1 MLLKRIMLF
10 AFLGLTSFLK
20 SQSQTLYLKAQGAD
34 EKQTQTIDSLYYKKS
49 FSDFSSL
56 NEEIQLIKKR
66 LINIGYIE
74 TDIAEV
80 NKLNDSSY
88 LAQFDLKQL
97 YKKIRL
103 NLNGHVDKNVL
114 RLLQIDTNRNYLEIE
129 VAELESTL
137 EKLNSEISN
146 QVDPFSSLQLTNIKK
161 LADGSLLADVSISE
175 KKAARTIDSIIVK
188 GYEKFPKA
196 FVIRYLKIRR
206 KQPFNLKTIKDKTSD
221 LENLQFSNQIKEPE
235 VLFTKDSTL
244 LYIYIEKQR
253 SNSFDGF
260 LGFGTNTETNKIEFN
275 GYLNLNLINNLNYGE
290 SLRLIYK
297 SDENE
302 QKTFDLK
309 ANLPYLFGSPLG
321 TEFGLNIFK
330 RDSSFVTVFQ
340 SAKVQYQ
347 INPRNLISV
356 GIDATTSTS
365 LLDNSTNF
373 VQDYKSVFYNT
384 NYQYTKRQKYDKLF
398 PINLQL
404 DISFGFGK
412 RTVADL
418 NEDQTKF
425 GLDTYKIF
433 NLNNKNSIYMRLAGA
448 IINSDSYFEN
458 ELYRFGGINS
468 IRGFEENSLAANLF
482 SVLNTEYRY
491 RVNNSLYVHSIL
503 DASYFENQT
512 FDVKEKLFGFGF
524 GFGLIN
530 KAGLFRFNYSN
541 GKTQNQSFKLSDS
554 KIHLSL
560 TATF

>member
-1 MLLKRIMLF
+1 MLF

-66 LINIGYIE
+66 LTNNGYIE
-74 TDIAEV
+74 IEIAEV

-114 RLLQIDTNRNYLEIE
+114 RLLQIDTNNDYLEVE
-129 VAELESTL
+129 VAELENTL
-137 EKLNSEISN
+137 ERLNSEISN
-146 QVDPFSSLQLTNIKK
+146 QIDPFSSLQLTNIKK
-161 LADGSLLADVSISE
+161 LADGSLQADVSISE
-175 KKAARTIDSIIVK
+175 KKATRTIDSIIIK

-196 FVIRYLKIRR
+196 FVKRYLKIRPN
-206 KQPFNLKTIKDKTSD
+206 QPFNLKTIKDKTSD
-221 LENLQFSNQIKEPE
+221 LENLQFANQIKEPE

-244 LYIYIEKQR
+244 LYIYVEKQK

-260 LGFGTNTETNKIEFN
+260 LGFGTNTETSKLEFN
-275 GYLNLNLINNLNYGE
+275 GYLNLNLINNLNCGE

-330 RDSSFVTVFQ
+330 RDSSFVSVFQ
-340 SAKVQYQ
+340 TAKLQYQ
-347 INPRNLISV
+347 LNPRNLISV
-356 GIDATTSTS
+356 GIDATTSTN
-365 LLDNSTNF
+365 LLDTEIAF
-373 VQDYKSVFYNT
+373 IEDYNSVFYT
-384 NYQYTKRQKYDKLF
+384 SNYLYLKRQPYDKLF
-398 PINLQL
+398 PIKTQFDFSIGYGN
-404 DISFGFGK
+404 
-412 RTVADL
+412 RTVDDSKE
-418 NEDQTKF
+418 NQTKLNLNSF
-425 GLDTYKIF
+425 KIF
-433 NLNNKNSIYMRLAGA
+433 NLNNKNSIYIGLTAA
-448 IINSDSYFEN
+448 TLTSEAYFDN
-458 ELYRFGGINS
+458 ELFRFGGINS
-468 IRGFEENSLAANLF
+468 IRGFDENSLTANLF

-491 RVNNSLYVHSIL
+491 RVSNSLYVNSII
-503 DASYFENQT
+503 DASYFEN
-512 FDVKEKLFGFGF
+512 DILESKEKLFGFGF
-524 GFGLIN
+524 GFGLLTN
-530 KAGLFRFNYSN
+530 AGLFRFNYSL
-541 GKTQNQSFKLSDS
+541 GKTENTTFKFSNS
-554 KIHLSL
+554 KVHLSL
-560 TATF
+560 NAFF